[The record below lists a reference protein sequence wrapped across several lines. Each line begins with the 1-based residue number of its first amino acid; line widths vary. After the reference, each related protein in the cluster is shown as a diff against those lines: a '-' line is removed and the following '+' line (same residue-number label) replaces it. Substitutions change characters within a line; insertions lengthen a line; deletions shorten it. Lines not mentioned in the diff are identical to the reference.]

1 VSNGLFF
8 KRAERSDSILRNSAV
23 GYSIFCGSLF
33 NEHNDHNHKTEQT
46 MGIITR
52 VVKIFKADIH
62 GVMDQFENQGLLLKQ
77 YLRDMEEA
85 LNQQEA
91 KLARKIA
98 QRNQAQ
104 KEHDKYDQLYHTLDH
119 DLTVAVQRGKD
130 NIARMLIRKTKPL
143 GSLCDELAGQVVTLD
158 EEISQ
163 FKEHLSERR
172 LQYEQL
178 KIRSTEY
185 FHRTEMQGP
194 EKDMLNI
201 IPNNFSGKLSEDE
214 IELELLKRKEA
225 LNPN

>member
-1 VSNGLFF
+1 
-8 KRAERSDSILRNSAV
+8 
-23 GYSIFCGSLF
+23 
-33 NEHNDHNHKTEQT
+33 

-62 GVMDQFENQGLLLKQ
+62 GVMDQFEDQGLLLKQ

-85 LNQQEA
+85 LNQKEA

-98 QRNQAQ
+98 LRNQAQ
-104 KEHDKYDQLYHTLDH
+104 KEHDKYDQQYHTLDH

-143 GSLCDELAGQVVTLD
+143 GSLCDELAGQLATLD

-163 FKEHLSERR
+163 FKEHLSEQR

-178 KIRSTEY
+178 KIRSAEY
-185 FHRTEMQGP
+185 FHRTEMQGQ

-201 IPNNFSGKLSEDE
+201 IPNNLSGKLSEDE

-225 LNPN
+225 LSPN